1 MRAFADPMTFME
13 LPFGEQLMLWGMR
26 LWMRGFRDGTPDQTI
41 LRTGFKLAG
50 VPDAHPALDSLM
62 TVITTAATE
71 TIDIRCPECRDIST
85 DEHLLMDVIA
95 GLQSPGSGGST
106 LFACRLPPTAR
117 RAGMEL
123 AGLLAA
129 VFSGAGLRIRPRRH
143 ARGAVSPTIH

>member
-1 MRAFADPMTFME
+1 MRAFAAPSTFLD
-13 LPFGEQLMLWGMR
+13 LPFGEQLMLWGIR
-26 LWMRGFRDGTPDQTI
+26 LWMRGFHDASPDQTI

-50 VPDAHPALDSLM
+50 VPDAHSVLDGLM
-62 TVITTAATE
+62 TVITTAATD
-71 TIDIRCPECRDIST
+71 TIDIRCPDCPDISV

-123 AGLLAA
+123 AGHLAA
-129 VFSGAGLRIRPRRH
+129 LFSGAGLWIRPRQRV
-143 ARGAVSPTIH
+143 RNPGTPTIH